1 MPLLTSLTHHATLF
15 VNEDRK
21 NFAETLWKELEHD
34 SLAHIFHDHSVLDI
48 DTARALTSWA
58 NTPYEGEKVALLSF
72 HTITLPAQNALLKIL
87 EEPRAG
93 VRFILVT
100 SNQESLIP
108 TLYSRLQHKVN
119 EDSEVKNDKA
129 RQFLSAS
136 SSERMKLPFVTS
148 LLSAKD
154 EEGRKEREGIRTF
167 ILSLVDVL
175 TKSNSE
181 SKYILATIE
190 TASYAGDSSSSG
202 KALLEYLALLLP
214 QTKV

>member
-1 MPLLTSLTHHATLF
+1 MSLLTSLTHHATLF

-21 NFAETLWKELEHD
+21 NFAETFWKELEQD
-34 SLAHIFHDHSVLDI
+34 SLVHIFHDHSVLDI

-108 TLYSRLQHKVN
+108 TLYSRLQHRESSDSLPKNN
-119 EDSEVKNDKA
+119 EA
-129 RQFLSAS
+129 QYFLATSH
-136 SSERMKLPFVTS
+136 SERMKLPYVMS
-148 LLSAKD
+148 LLNAKD
-154 EEGRKEREGIRTF
+154 EEGRKEREGVRTF

-175 TKSNSE
+175 TKSSSE